1 MTGGQ
6 KRLRCMWGGLKQARS
21 LICNFQVPAFVSQQS
36 CARLMRSDFI
46 PPSSLLGSN
55 IRETRQSTKS
65 NLPEEFIPHAIK
77 GQSCRQSCP
86 LIGLNVPICLFNRR
100 LSIDLVVWPLVLN
113 VKDVFDPSKSYHTR
127 HKACPPCWSTANV
140 QEPPYECQ
148 IFGQQAICALT
159 RWCWI
164 EKLVGTSIGKN
175 QEKGLG
181 KKGDTAFLFVGPIT
195 LLSKTC
201 VTSIQIVSKP
211 TLFEPSSNSQ
221 YLWGP
226 YNSCV

>member
-6 KRLRCMWGGLKQARS
+6 KRLRCMWGGLKRARS

-46 PPSSLLGSN
+46 PSSSLLGSN

-113 VKDVFDPSKSYHTR
+113 EKDVFDPSKSYHTR

-140 QEPPYECQ
+140 QKPPYECQ

-159 RWCWI
+159 RWCCI

-175 QEKGLG
+175 QETGLG
-181 KKGDTAFLFVGPIT
+181 KKGDTASLFVGPIT